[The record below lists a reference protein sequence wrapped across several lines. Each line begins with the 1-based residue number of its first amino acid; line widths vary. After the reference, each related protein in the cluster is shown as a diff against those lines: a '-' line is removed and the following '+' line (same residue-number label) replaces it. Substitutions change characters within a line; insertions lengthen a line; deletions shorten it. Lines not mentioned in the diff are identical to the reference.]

1 MRHKLTYLFHIIIHS
16 SKFEEKKSCKLHNIL
31 KQIYNKLFLTVE
43 KKNENV
49 IVDSDHE
56 HGALHLSTSK
66 TAKVQSIFAFT
77 NTYYRKGIKIK
88 IDTAQEVIYAEG
100 QGRFTRVIR

>member
-1 MRHKLTYLFHIIIHS
+1 MHS
-16 SKFEEKKSCKLHNIL
+16 SKFEKKSCKLHNIL

-56 HGALHLSTSK
+56 HGALHLSKSK
-66 TAKVQSIFAFT
+66 TAKVQSIFALT

-88 IDTAQEVIYAEG
+88 IDTVQEVIYAEG

>member
-1 MRHKLTYLFHIIIHS
+1 MK
-16 SKFEEKKSCKLHNIL
+16 
-31 KQIYNKLFLTVE
+31 
-43 KKNENV
+43 KKNKNV

-77 NTYYRKGIKIK
+77 NTYYRKGIKI
-88 IDTAQEVIYAEG
+88 DTAQEVIYAEG

>member
-1 MRHKLTYLFHIIIHS
+1 MK
-16 SKFEEKKSCKLHNIL
+16 
-31 KQIYNKLFLTVE
+31 
-43 KKNENV
+43 KKNKNV

-56 HGALHLSTSK
+56 HGAFHLSKSK

>member
-1 MRHKLTYLFHIIIHS
+1 MK
-16 SKFEEKKSCKLHNIL
+16 
-31 KQIYNKLFLTVE
+31 
-43 KKNENV
+43 KKNKNV

-66 TAKVQSIFAFT
+66 TANLKVQSIFAFR

>member
-1 MRHKLTYLFHIIIHS
+1 M
-16 SKFEEKKSCKLHNIL
+16 
-31 KQIYNKLFLTVE
+31 

-56 HGALHLSTSK
+56 HGALHLSKSK
-66 TAKVQSIFAFT
+66 TAKVQSIFALT
-77 NTYYRKGIKIK
+77 NTYYRKGIKI
-88 IDTAQEVIYAEG
+88 DTVQEVIYAEG

>member
-1 MRHKLTYLFHIIIHS
+1 M
-16 SKFEEKKSCKLHNIL
+16 

-56 HGALHLSTSK
+56 HGALHLSKSK
-66 TAKVQSIFAFT
+66 TAKVQSIFALT
-77 NTYYRKGIKIK
+77 NTYYRKGIKI
-88 IDTAQEVIYAEG
+88 
-100 QGRFTRVIR
+100 

>member
-1 MRHKLTYLFHIIIHS
+1 MRHKLTYSFHIIIHS
-16 SKFEEKKSCKLHNIL
+16 SKFEKKSCKLHNIL

-56 HGALHLSTSK
+56 HGALHLSKSK
-66 TAKVQSIFAFT
+66 TPKVQSKVHITEKVLKLKLILYKRLFM
-77 NTYYRKGIKIK
+77 RRGKGDLHELYGKFK
-88 IDTAQEVIYAEG
+88 TA
-100 QGRFTRVIR
+100 

>member
-1 MRHKLTYLFHIIIHS
+1 M
-16 SKFEEKKSCKLHNIL
+16 

-56 HGALHLSTSK
+56 HGALHLSKSK
-66 TAKVQSIFAFT
+66 TAKVQSIFALT
-77 NTYYRKGIKIK
+77 NTYYRKGIKI
-88 IDTAQEVIYAEG
+88 DTVQEVIYAEG